1 MELLALSEQQ
11 EIQRLSEI
19 YKLLMVVLEEQQDQR
34 EMLQTAQPV
43 LLEILVSKARLAL
56 LAQMELVV
64 LVDQPVQQVQLELKA
79 QLELLA
85 QMEPAELEAQLVQLA
100 QLALKERLEPQET
113 MVLVEQVEKVKRR
126 I

>member
-43 LLEILVSKARLAL
+43 LLEILVPKAR
-56 LAQMELVV
+56 
-64 LVDQPVQQVQLELKA
+64 
-79 QLELLA
+79 LELLA
-85 QMEPAELEAQLVQLA
+85 QMVSVVLVEREVLPEQLELKGLQEMQVRMVLEEQAVQLVLQG
-100 QLALKERLEPQET
+100 QLALK
-113 MVLVEQVEKVKRR
+113 VLQVMQARTA
-126 I
+126 

>member
-43 LLEILVSKARLAL
+43 LLDNTFCANSGAVVFAAFWHARLNASS
-56 LAQMELVV
+56 
-64 LVDQPVQQVQLELKA
+64 
-79 QLELLA
+79 
-85 QMEPAELEAQLVQLA
+85 
-100 QLALKERLEPQET
+100 
-113 MVLVEQVEKVKRR
+113 
-126 I
+126 

>member
-43 LLEILVSKARLAL
+43 LLEILVPKAR
-56 LAQMELVV
+56 
-64 LVDQPVQQVQLELKA
+64 
-79 QLELLA
+79 LELLA
-85 QMEPAELEAQLVQLA
+85 QMVSV
-100 QLALKERLEPQET
+100 
-113 MVLVEQVEKVKRR
+113 VLVVLVA
-126 I
+126 